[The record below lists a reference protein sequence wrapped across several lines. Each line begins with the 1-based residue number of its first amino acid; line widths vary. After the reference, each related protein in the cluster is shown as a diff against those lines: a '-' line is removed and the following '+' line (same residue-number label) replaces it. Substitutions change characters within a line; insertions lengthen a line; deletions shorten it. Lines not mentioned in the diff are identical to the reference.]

1 MASNIQ
7 IEIAADV
14 KKAVQGIESVVQ
26 RLDQMDKA
34 TEKNKKSLAT
44 LAINFS
50 AITSAVSFL
59 YRGLER
65 VSGMVKSC
73 TDAYTL
79 SEKALTKF
87 QSAARA
93 AGIAGT
99 LTATEYI
106 ELATSLQRVT
116 TYSDEA
122 ILSVEQMLISTQRIS
137 RETMPEAT
145 ESVLDMASALG
156 EDAVSAARRLA
167 KVLAD
172 PKANLD
178 ALKDANIQLTDE
190 QKDNIK
196 QLQEQNDLLGAQEI
210 VLKAVK
216 DVYGGMAKALAD
228 TDAGKLTQI
237 ANVWEDIK
245 SGLGEGL
252 LNKIGPALDWLY
264 ERLLD
269 ISEWTND
276 INTTG
281 RIENAV
287 RKADG
292 GTPDFSEYSDVD
304 LISALNAKQLSS
316 GGYQYD
322 QAADVA
328 SAIIKELDA
337 RLVDYPGYEGN
348 LSDNSRNIRAW
359 ALEMSERNPVGQFLL
374 GNSNSPLTQ
383 DELINN
389 NLGYKFSEQDLLY
402 YNHYQQLLS
411 QIDNSRS
418 SGRHAPSDQS
428 PASIARQSGIGTW
441 RDVDINEGGSVND
454 ISQFLSQNSNYSS
467 SFQLDSIQSRI
478 DEAKSL
484 LSDAT
489 SDQSRY
495 ISEIISGLEEEKKKL
510 TDVNDAAEEGSSKL
524 MDWQKSLSDAM
535 PAIDT
540 AINYATE
547 ALSAF
552 SDLFSQLMD
561 NQITALENA
570 LEECTEKWDEYLSN
584 LEDNQNKQRDSLN
597 AQLAAGLISQEDY
610 VSAMED
616 LDEEMAESKEAAAAE
631 EEDLQKE
638 ADELKKKQF
647 EAEKANNIANSLING
662 AVAIT
667 RLWSSHDPIT
677 AGVLS
682 AVVTGITAAE
692 VATISSQQYTPL
704 AAGGITTGPTHALIG
719 EAGYPEMVLPLTDSN
734 LQKVGLSQLG
744 NSGVIQ
750 IVVNI
755 NGPTSDGESL
765 EETVYMAIERAQ
777 RTGVL
782 PHWSYV

>member
-14 KKAVQGIESVVQ
+14 KKAIQGIESVVQ
-26 RLDQMDKA
+26 RLDQMDKTA
-34 TEKNKKSLAT
+34 EKNKKSLLN

-50 AITSAVSFL
+50 AITSAASFL
-59 YRGLER
+59 YRGLDR

-87 QSAARA
+87 QSAAKA

-137 RETMPEAT
+137 RETMPKAT

-252 LNKIGPALDWLY
+252 LNTIGPALDWLY

-292 GTPDFSEYSDVD
+292 GTPDFSAYSDVD

-374 GNSNSPLTQ
+374 RNSNSPLTQ

-402 YNHYQQLLS
+402 YNHYQQLIS

-428 PASIARQSGIGTW
+428 PASVARQSGIGTW
-441 RDVDINEGGSVND
+441 RDVDPNKGGSVND

-489 SDQSRY
+489 SEQSKY

-510 TDVNDAAEEGSSKL
+510 TEVNDAAEEGSSKL

-552 SDLFSQLMD
+552 SDLFTQLMD
-561 NQITALENA
+561 NQVTALENA

-667 RLWSSHDPIT
+667 RLWSSNDWIT
-677 AGVLS
+677 ATALS
-682 AVVTGITAAE
+682 AVVAGITAAE

-734 LQKVGLSQLG
+734 LQKVGLSQPG

-750 IVVNI
+750 IVVNV

>member
-322 QAADVA
+322 HC
-328 SAIIKELDA
+328 
-337 RLVDYPGYEGN
+337 N
-348 LSDNSRNIRAW
+348 
-359 ALEMSERNPVGQFLL
+359 
-374 GNSNSPLTQ
+374 
-383 DELINN
+383 
-389 NLGYKFSEQDLLY
+389 
-402 YNHYQQLLS
+402 
-411 QIDNSRS
+411 RS
-418 SGRHAPSDQS
+418 
-428 PASIARQSGIGTW
+428 W
-441 RDVDINEGGSVND
+441 
-454 ISQFLSQNSNYSS
+454 
-467 SFQLDSIQSRI
+467 
-478 DEAKSL
+478 
-484 LSDAT
+484 
-489 SDQSRY
+489 
-495 ISEIISGLEEEKKKL
+495 
-510 TDVNDAAEEGSSKL
+510 
-524 MDWQKSLSDAM
+524 
-535 PAIDT
+535 
-540 AINYATE
+540 
-547 ALSAF
+547 
-552 SDLFSQLMD
+552 
-561 NQITALENA
+561 
-570 LEECTEKWDEYLSN
+570 
-584 LEDNQNKQRDSLN
+584 
-597 AQLAAGLISQEDY
+597 
-610 VSAMED
+610 
-616 LDEEMAESKEAAAAE
+616 
-631 EEDLQKE
+631 
-638 ADELKKKQF
+638 
-647 EAEKANNIANSLING
+647 
-662 AVAIT
+662 
-667 RLWSSHDPIT
+667 
-677 AGVLS
+677 
-682 AVVTGITAAE
+682 
-692 VATISSQQYTPL
+692 
-704 AAGGITTGPTHALIG
+704 
-719 EAGYPEMVLPLTDSN
+719 
-734 LQKVGLSQLG
+734 
-744 NSGVIQ
+744 
-750 IVVNI
+750 
-755 NGPTSDGESL
+755 
-765 EETVYMAIERAQ
+765 
-777 RTGVL
+777 
-782 PHWSYV
+782 